1 MRPAAPLAA
10 SLALIAGLAAPA
22 AAFSPERAA
31 ILVDAVRD
39 NGCEM
44 AGQQAPAALEPL
56 GLDAIEV
63 QSFVDILYGA
73 DLVRVS
79 DDLEHLILSDQLC
92 AAQGEDSMAL
102 IVSAFASQEAL
113 LQPWEPDFTPA
124 RGAEFVAVLRGNDCG
139 MSDAQAGDILP
150 GHGFTPEVSR
160 DIVTVMLEGGLA
172 NLSEDASQVNLS
184 APLCAA
190 DPAED
195 TATLEAALAAW
206 HAAQDDMDGQ
216 EVTQ

>member
-1 MRPAAPLAA
+1 MRLAAPLAVI
-10 SLALIAGLAAPA
+10 ALTAGLSAPA

-73 DLVRVS
+73 ELVRVS
-79 DDLEHLILSDQLC
+79 DDLEHLILSEQLC
-92 AAQGEDSMAL
+92 TAQGSDSMAL
-102 IVSAFASQEAL
+102 IVSAFASQEAT

-124 RGAEFVAVLRGNDCG
+124 RGAEFVAVLRDNDCG

-150 GHGFTPEVSR
+150 GHGFSPEISR

-172 NLSEDASQVNLS
+172 DLSEDASQVNLS

-190 DPAED
+190 DPVD
-195 TATLEAALAAW
+195 DSATLEAALAAW
-206 HAAQDDMDGQ
+206 HLAHNQTAAE